1 MSTTTAPSLGV
12 SEERKRRGLGTVVGV
27 LLQLVLVA
35 IVITWGA
42 YRLRAW
48 EAARALPPLREKPL
62 EVRPLYDDPGVVGDA
77 EVRRVLRRL
86 GLRNKQQET
95 SIGQVEHALRLWG
108 AEARFPDPKLM
119 QGAEMRELLTS
130 SRYFQWT
137 YLGRQSQMLMD
148 LGTGVRVRALEG
160 LASSPH
166 ADHTLGSLAEIGT
179 PLDFPVLTPAR
190 QTTFR
195 AILEQSLRD
204 FSLNQAEPEWS
215 ALTYALFLPPVHRW
229 VTSEGQ
235 EMSFDRL
242 AGRLMREAPSEG
254 VCSGNHRL
262 HALVLFLRV
271 DDQMAASGE
280 ERILSPAG
288 RRRIVDYLRGIT
300 AAYVRH
306 QHADGFWNGKWPT
319 AIPATSAPTDA
330 DDDRLSNRLIVT
342 GHVLEWWSLAPAELQ
357 PPRPV
362 KVAAGQWLV
371 RTIDRLSDV
380 EMEMNFTFLSHVG
393 RALAQWRGVIPGE
406 INLQSDGPLAGGT
419 ARAGGAGG

>member
-1 MSTTTAPSLGV
+1 MSATTAS
-12 SEERKRRGLGTVVGV
+12 SSAETKRRGLGTVARV
-27 LLQLVLVA
+27 LLHLVLVA
-35 IVITWGA
+35 GLVTWGA
-42 YRLRAW
+42 LRVR
-48 EAARALPPLREKPL
+48 ELDAARALPPLRGKPL
-62 EVRPLYDDPGVVGDA
+62 EVRPLYDDPGVAGDA

-86 GLRNKQQET
+86 GLRNKQRET

-108 AEARFPDPKLM
+108 AAAQFPDPKLM
-119 QGAEMRELLTS
+119 SGGQLRELLTS

-137 YLGRQSQMLMD
+137 YLGTKPPLLLD

-160 LASSPH
+160 PASSPH

-179 PLDFPVLTPAR
+179 PLDFPVLTTGR

-215 ALTYALFLPPVHRW
+215 ALTYALFLPPAHRW

-235 EMSFDRL
+235 DMSFDRL

-262 HALVLFLRV
+262 HALILFLRV
-271 DDQMAASGE
+271 DDQMAAAGQ

-288 RRRIVDYLRGIT
+288 RQRIVDYLRGIT
-300 AAYVRH
+300 ATYVRH

-319 AIPATSAPTDA
+319 ATPASSEPTDA

-371 RTIDRLSDV
+371 RTVDRLSDAQV
-380 EMEMNFTFLSHVG
+380 DTNFTFLSHVG
-393 RALAQWRGVIPGE
+393 RALAQWRGVIPSE
-406 INLQSDGPLAGGT
+406 INLQSEGPLAG
-419 ARAGGAGG
+419 R